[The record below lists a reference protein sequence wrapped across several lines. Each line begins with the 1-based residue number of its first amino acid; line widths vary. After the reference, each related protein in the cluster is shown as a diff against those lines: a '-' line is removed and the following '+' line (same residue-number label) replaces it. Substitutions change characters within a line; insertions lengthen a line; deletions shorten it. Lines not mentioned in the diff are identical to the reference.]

1 MCDWHIEKMRPEHL
15 EQVLALESQCFP
27 TLAWDAKCFLYEME
41 ENPFGNYFIG
51 YLNNEPV
58 GYVGLHIIFETC
70 HITTIGIHTNFR
82 QQGYGQKML
91 AYALDYA
98 RVFDVQTVSLEVR
111 VSNTVAKK
119 LYMSFGFQEGTVR
132 KNYYSD
138 NQEDAILMWVKL

>member
-41 ENPFGNYFIG
+41 ENPFGHYFIG

-82 QQGYGQKML
+82 QQGYDPHKHMAGFFL
-91 AYALDYA
+91 YNNYAWND
-98 RVFDVQTVSLEVR
+98 RTHVPV
-111 VSNTVAKK
+111 
-119 LYMSFGFQEGTVR
+119 
-132 KNYYSD
+132 
-138 NQEDAILMWVKL
+138 